1 MEHMLYD
8 SSATSEYQECLLKT
22 KFFQPEIKPEGLI
35 ETLRYDKHGGFY
47 LLERHMDRLQASAKY
62 YEIRFNRANVIEA
75 LTEYAVECL
84 IDIAD
89 EHTRCRMVL
98 LADGG
103 MNITRQSLPANALTH
118 TIHFVIAPDVMQS
131 SNPYLY
137 HKTTARDFLDA
148 PCARI
153 KKTIYCD
160 EVVYLNERGE
170 LTQGS
175 YMNLFLEQHDGSY
188 LTPPVTAGL
197 LPGVFR
203 AEFMATH
210 RVIEKTLYPADLEN
224 AKQIYLGN
232 SVRGLLKAV
241 NIDTTTK

>member
-1 MEHMLYD
+1 VVYD

-35 ETLRYDKHGGFY
+35 ETLRYDKQGGFY
-47 LLERHMDRLQASAKY
+47 LLERHMDRLQASATY
-62 YEIRFNRANVIEA
+62 YEILFNRAHVVEA
-75 LTEYAVECL
+75 LMQYMRDT
-84 IDIAD
+84 AD
-89 EHTRCRMVL
+89 EHTRCRLVL
-98 LADGG
+98 LAKGG
-103 MNITRQSLPANALTH
+103 ISITRQPLPADALTQ
-118 TIHFVIAPDVMQS
+118 TVRFIIAPVVMHS

-137 HKTTARDFLDA
+137 HKTTTRDFLDA
-148 PCARI
+148 PSVRL
-153 KKTIYCD
+153 KQTTGCD

-175 YMNLFLEQHDGSY
+175 YMNLFLEQQDGSY
-188 LTPPVTAGL
+188 LTPPITAGL

-210 RVIEKTLYPADLEN
+210 NVIEKTLYPADLEN

-241 NIDTTTK
+241 HIVGTTKQK